1 MRVELMLLPQDREAG
16 GETADETT
24 AAPRRRFQGLLLSYE
39 KDAGEP
45 SVQSLLVPP
54 VEYRPTRRYSLATPA
69 GVRAVRF
76 GRLLEQQ
83 ADWIWTVIEAAAAG
97 TPATDAASSTG
108 P

>member
-1 MRVELMLLPQDREAG
+1 MGKMR
-16 GETADETT
+16 
-24 AAPRRRFQGLLLSYE
+24 QGLL
-39 KDAGEP
+39 
-45 SVQSLLVPP
+45 QSLLVPP

-83 ADWIWTVIEAAAAG
+83 ADWIWTVIEPAAAG
-97 TPATDAASSTG
+97 ATDAA